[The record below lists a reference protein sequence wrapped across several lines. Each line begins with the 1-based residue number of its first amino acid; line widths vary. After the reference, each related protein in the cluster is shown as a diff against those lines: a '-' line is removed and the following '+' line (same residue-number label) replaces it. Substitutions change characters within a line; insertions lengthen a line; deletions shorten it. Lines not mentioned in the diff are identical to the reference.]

1 MTHPFLRRFAA
12 GGLARWQLW
21 GYASQHY
28 HLVCFFTAYPEAIAS
43 RTPDAEVRRLLRDI
57 LEDEYMRPQS
67 FARSHPAL
75 YRRFLRAV
83 GFGEGEW
90 NQVLLLPATRAF
102 VQLHLDMTLRSWLE
116 ALGAVGPGH
125 EWAIPL
131 MFPHLVAGIEQSLLL
146 DPAALEYF
154 QLHITLDVEHGKALE
169 ESLLRWATTDQH
181 QEEIRRGA
189 QRSLDARAAFW
200 STLSEQLFEDLSPTP
215 AVGWNKACVE
225 VCPRDAHWT
234 RREEDVLPLLDEAR
248 RASSFLDS
256 ALL

>member
-1 MTHPFLRRFAA
+1 
-12 GGLARWQLW
+12 
-21 GYASQHY
+21 
-28 HLVCFFTAYPEAIAS
+28 
-43 RTPDAEVRRLLRDI
+43 
-57 LEDEYMRPQS
+57 
-67 FARSHPAL
+67 
-75 YRRFLRAV
+75 
-83 GFGEGEW
+83 
-90 NQVLLLPATRAF
+90 
-102 VQLHLDMTLRSWLE
+102 MTLRSWLE

-189 QRSLDARAAFW
+189 ERSLDARAAFW